1 MQTRRSQP
9 AQSKGCA
16 HISSAACAI
25 SNPRVPRYFDPR
37 AAFRSRESTS
47 RVSSLSL
54 AAGPVQVPE
63 MLGSRAWNL
72 VPLSVFVF
80 HRWLVAHH
88 RHDTDKS
95 KPGKSK
101 GACTGLG
108 QINAVAFNIRPS
120 ARDRDHDGMTILLVG
135 DLDFGTKG
143 QRFDQT
149 HDQAPRAAIANL
161 ADISCVIM
169 SRQSRRLISSCAD
182 LWQTAFAAGSNRV
195 LDLLQRDA
203 HASWIEQGRAST
215 PRCPAIW
222 SWSYRAKPIRIAPSL
237 CADMIFGNDRVRK
250 KQSSAIIA
258 ADV

>member
-1 MQTRRSQP
+1 MSCSVDVCPGGQAPIIRCP
-9 AQSKGCA
+9 F
-16 HISSAACAI
+16 SSA
-25 SNPRVPRYFDPR
+25 STE
-37 AAFRSRESTS
+37 RSCIARI
-47 RVSSLSL
+47 SLSL

-72 VPLSVFVF
+72 IPLSVLAF

-95 KPGKSK
+95 KFGKSK

-149 HDQAPRAAIANL
+149 HDQA
-161 ADISCVIM
+161 
-169 SRQSRRLISSCAD
+169 
-182 LWQTAFAAGSNRV
+182 
-195 LDLLQRDA
+195 
-203 HASWIEQGRAST
+203 
-215 PRCPAIW
+215 
-222 SWSYRAKPIRIAPSL
+222 
-237 CADMIFGNDRVRK
+237 
-250 KQSSAIIA
+250 
-258 ADV
+258 